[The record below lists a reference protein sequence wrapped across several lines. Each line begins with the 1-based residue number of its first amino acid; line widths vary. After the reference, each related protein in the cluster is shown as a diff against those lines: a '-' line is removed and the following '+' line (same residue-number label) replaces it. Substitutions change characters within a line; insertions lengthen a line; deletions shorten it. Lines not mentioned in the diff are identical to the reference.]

1 MQVAVAY
8 ESRTG
13 NTARAAR
20 LVAGGLQ
27 GAGADVAVMPMSA
40 LDFKRLAQADVVIVG
55 TWADGAFFFGQR
67 PGGGA
72 KIARL
77 LPDIWDKRAYAFVT
91 YALNPGRS
99 HNKLGDILEA
109 KGARSLGESA
119 FHRGRLEADVTEF
132 VDQVIDHFSDR

>member
-1 MQVAVAY
+1 MRVTVTY

-13 NTARAAR
+13 NTARAAG
-20 LVAGGLQ
+20 LVAGGLDA
-27 GAGADVAVMPMSA
+27 AGADVSLMSLAA
-40 LDFKRLAQADVVIVG
+40 LDFKPLAQADLVIVG

-67 PGGGA
+67 PGGAA

-99 HNKLGDILEA
+99 HNKLGDLLEA
-109 KGARSLGESA
+109 KGARSLGEAA
-119 FHRGRLEADVTEF
+119 FHRHRLDAEVAEF
-132 VDQVIDHFSDR
+132 VDQVIDHFAA